1 MNKPPNKGELSYTLI
16 IKKEYAIP
24 LHKKV
29 ILDKAIEVFIDEIP
43 EWQKKETLRRIEQ
56 INLDSYT
63 MLSSEEFWDSIDADD
78 K

>member
-1 MNKPPNKGELSYTLI
+1 MEELFYTLT

-24 LHKKV
+24 IIKKL
-29 ILDKAIEVFIDEIP
+29 ILDKPIEVYIDEIP
-43 EWQKKETLRRIEQ
+43 EWQKEETLRRIEQ
-56 INLDSYT
+56 INLDPST